1 MQQEGW
7 CAGGG
12 AHTSTAGAAGA
23 ASRVDAVRGYGRQA
37 AAEVARGEAAVPKA
51 LAPLVLVAEQLQDEW
66 DEVEETGA
74 EEARLGEG
82 EVRVLLEAV
91 CEAAEAIT
99 GRAVRVAGAASCGDG
114 PPPFRALRKL
124 FKQRLGTKVCNKLV
138 RNRGE
143 ALI

>member
-1 MQQEGW
+1 MGW
-7 CAGGG
+7 AWVR
-12 AHTSTAGAAGA
+12 
-23 ASRVDAVRGYGRQA
+23 ASRQ
-37 AAEVARGEAAVPKA
+37 PTT
-51 LAPLVLVAEQLQDEW
+51 LPPLPPPCPYADQVAEQLQDEW

-74 EEARLGEG
+74 EEARLGED

-99 GRAVRVAGAASCGDG
+99 GRSVRAPGDDGGGSDG

-143 ALI
+143 ALILPS

>member
-1 MQQEGW
+1 M
-7 CAGGG
+7 
-12 AHTSTAGAAGA
+12 
-23 ASRVDAVRGYGRQA
+23 
-37 AAEVARGEAAVPKA
+37 
-51 LAPLVLVAEQLQDEW
+51 AEQLRDEW
-66 DEVEETGA
+66 DEVEEVGA
-74 EEARLGEG
+74 EEARLGEDA
-82 EVRVLLEAV
+82 VRALLEAV

-99 GRAVRVAGAASCGDG
+99 GRGVRPPAHGGGDDG

>member
-1 MQQEGW
+1 M
-7 CAGGG
+7 
-12 AHTSTAGAAGA
+12 H
-23 ASRVDAVRGYGRQA
+23 RGTHHIA
-37 AAEVARGEAAVPKA
+37 TP
-51 LAPLVLVAEQLQDEW
+51 PLLCPCPNQVAEQLQDEW
-66 DEVEETGA
+66 DEVEEVGA
-74 EEARLGEG
+74 EEGRLGED

-99 GRAVRVAGAASCGDG
+99 GRSVRPPGDDGGGGGDG

>member
-1 MQQEGW
+1 M
-7 CAGGG
+7 
-12 AHTSTAGAAGA
+12 
-23 ASRVDAVRGYGRQA
+23 R
-37 AAEVARGEAAVPKA
+37 
-51 LAPLVLVAEQLQDEW
+51 PLPAQVAEQLRDEW
-66 DEVEETGA
+66 DEVEEEGA
-74 EEARLGEG
+74 EEARLDEDA
-82 EVRVLLEAV
+82 VRELLEAV

-99 GRAVRVAGAASCGDG
+99 GRGVRPPAHGGGDDEG